1 METRS
6 ARGQGRGR
14 GIPLPTQGRDTID
27 PPILPVLPIIP
38 IYNLVHS
45 SHGVTW
51 DNDLI
56 ERLMIIFE
64 ETYIQINKISLSATH
79 WNQVWGDFNM

>member
-27 PPILPVLPIIP
+27 PPIVPLPLITPT
-38 IYNLVHS
+38 YNLVHS
-45 SHGVTW
+45 SRGMKH
-51 DNDLI
+51 
-56 ERLMIIFE
+56 IFE
-64 ETYIQINKISLSATH
+64 LPRKFMYNTLEPSLKDFVIATT
-79 WNQVWGDFNM
+79 FNTH